1 MEAALLTV
9 SGCCEPSEDE
19 SKAQAGQRRFL
30 MLPMTVLFRGY
41 SAELL
46 PANIPEERL
55 NLLLVKFSSDYRG
68 F

>member
-9 SGCCEPSEDE
+9 SGCCE
-19 SKAQAGQRRFL
+19 SKAQAVQWRFL
-30 MLPMTVLFRGY
+30 MLPMTVLFRGH

>member
-1 MEAALLTV
+1 
-9 SGCCEPSEDE
+9 
-19 SKAQAGQRRFL
+19 